1 MWTKAKLKDCPN
13 ARLAHAQYPLLVELV
28 KTPTKGRFI
37 YWNVGWTVARVTDE
51 GIHNVGTFSTL
62 HGAVFAAKR

>member
-13 ARLAHAQYPLLVELV
+13 ARLAQARYPLLVELV
-28 KTPTKGRFI
+28 KDPTRGRFI
-37 YWNVGWTVARVTDE
+37 YWNVGWQVARVSE
-51 GIHNVGTFSTL
+51 HGWHHVGTFSTI

>member
-1 MWTKAKLKDCPN
+1 MWTKVKLKDCPN
-13 ARLAHAQYPLLVELV
+13 ARLAHARFPLLFELV

-37 YWNVGWTVARVTDE
+37 YWSTGWQVARVSE
-51 GIHNVGTFSTL
+51 HGWFHVGTFSTI

>member
-13 ARLAHAQYPLLVELV
+13 ARLAHAKYPMLVELTSIP
-28 KTPTKGRFI
+28 KRGRFI
-37 YWNVGWTVARVTDE
+37 YWNAGWQVARVSED
-51 GIHNVGTFSTL
+51 GWHHIGSFSTI